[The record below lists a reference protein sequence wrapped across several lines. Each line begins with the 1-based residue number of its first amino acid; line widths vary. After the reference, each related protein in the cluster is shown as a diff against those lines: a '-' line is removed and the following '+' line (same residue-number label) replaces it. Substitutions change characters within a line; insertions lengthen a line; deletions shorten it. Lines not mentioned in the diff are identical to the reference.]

1 MAARSFRRKNGR
13 CAWLIAMALVAC
25 SRENRGPP
33 AGDDARPGAAAR
45 DNRYELRVLE
55 IRTCRAPRGSAL
67 PPGHVRLGVHVE
79 LSSTASEPIPVNTF
93 YASLVD
99 SLQRSY
105 SATFAGCEPVLR
117 NPPLRRG
124 ERARGFAT
132 FELPESASGLEL
144 VYAPRLSDGG
154 AQPSARVRLGR

>member
-1 MAARSFRRKNGR
+1 
-13 CAWLIAMALVAC
+13 MALVAC
-25 SRENRGPP
+25 NRENHGQPGGP
-33 AGDDARPGAAAR
+33 DAPPGAAAR
-45 DNRYELRVLE
+45 DNGYELGVLE
-55 IRTCRAPRGSAL
+55 IRTCPPPSGTAP
-67 PPGHVRLGVHVE
+67 PPGHIRLGVHVE

-93 YASLVD
+93 YATIVD

-144 VYAPRLSDGG
+144 VYAPRLSDGS
-154 AQPSARVRLGR
+154 AESSARVRLGR